1 MLTINQKQIIM
12 NKNYLSIILS
22 LLLVLSSKYTSAQST
37 EDFESEISGSNIF
50 TDNGQSFTISSE
62 SADTFGIYFYSGAGW
77 NGNSIDDVFIDNTGN
92 IILSGDGTSFTISTT
107 DGVDITIKSFYLFVS
122 NRDINGPGTPT
133 TVTIEGRRNGNNVF
147 TVIKSDGIVNGSA
160 YTPNNGYTFI
170 DLATEGGTD
179 NSNKNIDKIII
190 RTTGN
195 ADYLSLDAFTWDS
208 GSLSLDDFG
217 KSNIK
222 IFPNPSS
229 DFIQIS
235 GLNQT
240 VDFKILDLLGKEIKK
255 GTIHS
260 DGKINIQDIAK
271 GTYSLKLGNAN
282 GIKLIKN

>member
-1 MLTINQKQIIM
+1 M
-12 NKNYLSIILS
+12 NKNYLLSILS
-22 LLLVLSSKYTSAQST
+22 LFLVLSSKYTSAQST
-37 EDFESEISGSNIF
+37 EDFESEISGTYIF

-62 SADTFGIYFYSGAGW
+62 SADTFGIYFFLDAGW
-77 NGNSIDDVFIDNTGN
+77 NGASVDDVFIDNTGSV
-92 IILSGDGTSFTISTT
+92 ILNGDGTSFTISTT
-107 DGVDITIKSFYLFVS
+107 DGVDVNVKSFYLFVS

-133 TVTIEGRRNGNNVF
+133 TITIEGRRNGNNVF
-147 TVIKSDGIVNGSA
+147 TIIKSDGIVDGSSF
-160 YTPNNGYTFI
+160 TPNNGYTFI

-217 KSNIK
+217 KSKIK

-229 DFIQIS
+229 DFIQVS
-235 GLNQT
+235 GLNKT

-255 GTIHS
+255 GTIYG
-260 DGKINIQDIAK
+260 DEKINIQDIAK
-271 GTYSLKLGNAN
+271 GTYLLKLGSENA
-282 GIKLIKN
+282 IKLMKN